1 MYDLRWSWGMSKDDR
16 QWTLMVEA
24 VDTDM
29 YALAYYSVDEKDPK
43 RIYESN
49 DPELLKQLIDS
60 EYTEIY
66 AGCLERVKMHFFLKE
81 DSFKDVTVANFM

>member
-1 MYDLRWSWGMSKDDR
+1 MYDLRWSWGMSRDDT

-24 VDTDM
+24 VDTGM
-29 YALAYYSVDEKDPK
+29 YAVAYYSVDEQEPK

-60 EYTEIY
+60 ENTEIY
-66 AGCLERVKMHFFLKE
+66 AGCLERVKMHFFLKQ